1 MILKSL
7 KFICVGFFR
16 FTPLNFH
23 HLIAETASPGPE
35 VSVPTLGSWKY
46 DDLICKIPKNPKH
59 HFFLKH
65 VSLKFGCPGS
75 QRVLKAPGG
84 P

>member
-1 MILKSL
+1 MIEIQGSKAKQSKKYKFQYCFEILKFL
-7 KFICVGFFR
+7 IVRFFR

-46 DDLICKIPKNPKH
+46 DDVICMENAKNW
-59 HFFLKH
+59 
-65 VSLKFGCPGS
+65 
-75 QRVLKAPGG
+75 
-84 P
+84 